1 MIAAEGHKSSW
12 RNRVTSSECSYRP
25 RRAISRR
32 NHFAG
37 FYPIRDWVNRAGE
50 RKTPTYRGQTAP
62 IDQEPA
68 VVGAALSR

>member
-12 RNRVTSSECSYRP
+12 RNRVTPSECSYRP
-25 RRAISRR
+25 GRAISRR

-37 FYPIRDWVNRAGE
+37 FYPIRDGSIEPESAKHRHIGA
-50 RKTPTYRGQTAP
+50 RLHL